1 MPCRDDNKMN
11 IAYQFCFNCAGGPPA
26 IAMSPA
32 GPDRSG
38 ARRFVALVATACAR
52 KAHFR
57 NPAKRARLLSTRC
70 RASRHTK
77 VFVLQTPYY
86 LIDKSRLLPNM
97 EKIAYLRDASGA
109 KCLLALKCFAAWSV
123 FDFMSEYM
131 DGSTSSSLYEVRLGH
146 EKFPGETHAYS
157 VAYAEDEIAQVLAC
171 SDKII
176 FNSIGQ
182 LAKFKD
188 ASAGHIRGLRVN
200 PGVSTSDFDLADPA
214 RPFSRLGEHDP
225 AAIATIAD
233 QISGLM
239 FHNNCENDSFARFD
253 EMLTLIEDRF
263 GAIIHQMDWISL
275 GGGIHF
281 TGDGYPIDQL
291 AARLKGFA
299 ATYGVQV
306 YLEPGEAAIT
316 GAATLEVTVLDTMHN
331 GKNLAIVDSSVE
343 AHMLDL
349 LIYRIP
355 AKMAPDAGD
364 HEWMIC
370 GKSCLA
376 GDIFGEFN
384 FNAPLKAGDRLS
396 FQDAAGY
403 TIVKKNW
410 FNGVKMPGIA
420 IRELDGTTRLVRDFG
435 YDDFA
440 AALS

>member
-1 MPCRDDNKMN
+1 M
-11 IAYQFCFNCAGGPPA
+11 AQA
-26 IAMSPA
+26 
-32 GPDRSG
+32 
-38 ARRFVALVATACAR
+38 ACA
-52 KAHFR
+52 AHLKDH
-57 NPAKRARLLSTRC
+57 A
-70 RASRHTK
+70 
-77 VFVLQTPYY
+77 VQTPYY

-97 EKIAYLRDASGA
+97 EKIAWLREASGV
-109 KCLLALKCFAAWSV
+109 KCLLALKCFATWSV

-131 DGSTSSSLYEVRLGH
+131 DGSTSSSLYEVRLGR
-146 EKFPGETHAYS
+146 EKFAGETHAYS
-157 VAYAEDEIAQVLAC
+157 VAYADHEIGQVLEC

-182 LAKFKD
+182 LNKFAD
-188 ASAGHIRGLRVN
+188 ASQGHIRGLRVN

-225 AAIATIAD
+225 AAIDAVAD

-239 FHNNCENDSFARFD
+239 FHNNCENDSYDRFD

-263 GAIIHQMDWISL
+263 GDVIHKMDWVSL

-281 TGDGYPIDQL
+281 TGKGYPIEKL
-291 AARLKGFA
+291 AARLKQFA
-299 ATYGVQV
+299 ETFGIQV

-331 GKNLAIVDSSVE
+331 GKNLAIVDSSIE

-349 LIYRIP
+349 LIYREP
-355 AKMAPDAGD
+355 AKISPDTGSEA
-364 HEWMIC
+364 WMIC

-376 GDIFGEFN
+376 GDIFGEFH
-384 FNAPLKAGDRLS
+384 FDAPLKAGDRLS

-403 TIVKKNW
+403 TMVKKNW
-410 FNGVKMPGIA
+410 FNGVKMPSIA
-420 IRELDGTTRLVRDFG
+420 IRELDGTIRMVRDFD
-435 YDDFA
+435 YSDFA